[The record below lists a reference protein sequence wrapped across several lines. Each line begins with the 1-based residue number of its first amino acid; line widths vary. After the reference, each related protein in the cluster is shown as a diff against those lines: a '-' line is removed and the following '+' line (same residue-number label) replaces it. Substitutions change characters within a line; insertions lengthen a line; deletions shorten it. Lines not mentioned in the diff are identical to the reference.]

1 MCETE
6 QGIRS
11 ATSNKQLAKVCVSN
25 TQKHPAIQFFKPCT
39 KTDPEAFIDRHV
51 QAIVRCIADKRKT
64 RAWIQEQHCQ
74 VNQRF
79 SLRDQG
85 AHWGNTP
92 VNRYKSFTQIR
103 GKSVAEIA
111 VRPLR
116 ATLRRFAYWRISG
129 QRWKGSLPTAG
140 GWGSYHVQVRKYLS
154 LAPAEEI
161 QNTQCWQLEDGGVRP
176 SQIEHLHSTNS

>member
-11 ATSNKQLAKVCVSN
+11 ATSYKQLAKVCVSN

-64 RAWIQEQHCQ
+64 RAWIQEQPYQ
-74 VNQRF
+74 VSLRF

-85 AHWGNTP
+85 AHWGNTA
-92 VNRYKSFTQIR
+92 VNWYNSFTQIR
-103 GKSVAEIA
+103 RKSVAEFV

-116 ATLRRFAYWRISG
+116 ATLKRFAYLRISR
-129 QRWKGSLPTAG
+129 QRWKASLPTAG
-140 GWGSYHVQVRKYLS
+140 GWGSYQVQVRKYLS

-161 QNTQCWQLEDGGVRP
+161 QNTQCWQQEDGEVRP
-176 SQIEHLHSTNS
+176 SKK